1 MKQGISKVALAIF
14 LFVAFLTLF
23 LPREKPSQAPLS
35 PNPSPK
41 EAAKGEEALA
51 RVLFIKLA
59 SQALEEE
66 THRIVMTKVRQE
78 RLIQDADRLMSAI
91 EEEQEAKWGE
101 EMRLRIK
108 EWLTRI
114 DQNQERYEIILQKIL
129 KDELMEASMIAGLKT
144 PEALFLKMHK
154 ENPSMMELFAERR
167 LEIRS
172 MESIERIEGRLDE
185 LMGQR
190 CISLGDTQEARRGVA
205 FLERNFQG
213 EEREKILEALH
224 QKTRNLEGLSSAHLA
239 SMDWSLDE
247 LKTLYASAIKNRCLE
262 LLERILTAKGS
273 EAFIHERIE
282 ELEKPLGLRRYET
295 FSYTP
300 LEFAKR
306 YSDEATLRRLE
317 RALLEG
323 D

>member
-1 MKQGISKVALAIF
+1 MKQGSSKVALAIF

-114 DQNQERYEIILQKIL
+114 DQNQERYE
-129 KDELMEASMIAGLKT
+129 LMEASMIAGLKT

-154 ENPSMMELFAERR
+154 ENPSMMELFAERH

-185 LMGQR
+185 LMEQR

-224 QKTRNLEGLSSAHLA
+224 QKTRILEGLSSAHLA

-282 ELEKPLGLRRYET
+282 ELEKPLGLRRYEA